1 MKTATV
7 SSPLITSGN
16 IEGSVMGMDA
26 QGVDLATYF
35 LRDKIY
41 SNKILAVVRE
51 YACNALDEHKKFN
64 VDRPVEI
71 GIRKEEGDS
80 VFFCRDFARGLSE
93 DHVRNVFG
101 MYFRSTKSNSNNE
114 IGGFG
119 VGSKAGH
126 CYTDCFFVASHFNGV
141 KSTYTCV
148 LGGGENGVPV
158 GNIYKVDE
166 CSTNESGV
174 EISLV
179 IKRGEESK
187 FNEEICNLVK
197 LSNQRIVFENK
208 VINSVTKPLE
218 NLWNKD
224 LNGFNLRLVK
234 TGDSYFPQNKRGFI
248 LQMGGITYNWDG
260 FTSHY
265 KIKENHALIIDVPIG
280 KLSIPISREKI
291 ESTPSN
297 DRVMKQIND
306 SVATLWEEQA
316 NSMRDKNVEELV
328 ADAVSES
335 SNLRHTYVE
344 GEVFRFSGSELYPDV
359 WSCVSKTVICNPSG
373 VPETKKGKKVLLY
386 VPINA
391 RNYGFWIDKVTEFAK
406 NNNKSFL
413 LTDYSGYYSS
423 DQTKV
428 DEFFVVKSA
437 RNLPYPSQPKGDPKY
452 SVRTKHGYPKK
463 ITASELHN
471 LICDALN
478 LEHPKNIEEACEQA
492 TKHLK
497 SSKNKNDIAK
507 FTFSKN
513 YSRYS
518 DCEIFINSHLLANQL
533 KEMGWV
539 EFHSAEYN
547 AILTEVN
554 KIISENT
561 AKNEASRFVSGNH
574 IVFSQRTKDIC
585 AKNPQK
591 AVRLYN
597 VWKKINSE
605 SSIRAAIVGSI
616 GNYQMKNVRRNQLRQ
631 ILKIK

>member
-1 MKTATV
+1 
-7 SSPLITSGN
+7 
-16 IEGSVMGMDA
+16 MGMDA

-41 SNKILAVVRE
+41 SNKVLAVVRE

-64 VDRPVEI
+64 IDRPVEI
-71 GIRKEEGDS
+71 GLRQEDGDY

-166 CSTNESGV
+166 CATNESGV

-179 IKRGEESK
+179 IKRGGESS
-187 FNEEICNLVK
+187 FHEEICNLVK
-197 LSNQRIVFENK
+197 LSNQKIIFKDKVVGSDVEPFE
-208 VINSVTKPLE
+208 S
-218 NLWNKD
+218 LWSKD
-224 LNGFNLRLVK
+224 LNGFNFRLVEI
-234 TGDSYFPQNKRGFI
+234 GNSYFPQNQRGFI
-248 LQMGGITYNWDG
+248 LQMGGIAYNWNG
-260 FTSHY
+260 FKSYY
-265 KIKENHALIIDVPIG
+265 KIKDGHALVIDVPIG

-297 DRVMKQIND
+297 DRVMKQIDD
-306 SVATLWEEQA
+306 SVAILWEEQA
-316 NSMRDKNVEELV
+316 DSIRNKNVEELIS
-328 ADAVSES
+328 DMVSGD
-335 SNLRHTYVE
+335 SNLKHTYVE
-344 GEVFRFSGSELYPDV
+344 AEVFRYSGSELYPDV
-359 WSCVSKTVICNPSG
+359 WSCISKTVICNPSG

-386 VPINA
+386 IPINA
-391 RNYGFWIDKVTEFAK
+391 RNSGFWIDKVNEFAK

-413 LTDYSGYYSS
+413 LTEHSGYYSS
-423 DQTKV
+423 DQTKI

-437 RNLPYPSQPKGDPKY
+437 RNLPYPSQPKGNPKY
-452 SVRTKHGYPKK
+452 SVRTKHGCISKK
-463 ITASELHN
+463 ITASELHDS
-471 LICDALN
+471 ICDVLN
-478 LEHPKNIEEACEQA
+478 LEHPDGIEEAREQA
-492 TKHLK
+492 TEHLK
-497 SSKNKNDIAK
+497 SAKNKNDIAK
-507 FTFSKN
+507 FTFSKT

-539 EFHSAEYN
+539 ELYSAEYN
-547 AILTEVN
+547 AILIEVN
-554 KIISENT
+554 EIISENNV
-561 AKNEASRFVSGNH
+561 KNEASRFVSGDY
-574 IVFSQRTKDIC
+574 IVFSQRTKNIC
-585 AKNPQK
+585 AENPQK
-591 AVRLYN
+591 AIRLHN
-597 VWKKINSE
+597 IWKKINSE
-605 SSIRAAIVGSI
+605 SSMRAIIARNIGS
-616 GNYQMKNVRRNQLRQ
+616 YQMKNVRRNQLRQ